1 MALWVV
7 GTASAPPPAP
17 GHQEQDLAASQPVGH
32 RAPWRRGHGESTAP
46 RAWAVAAGV
55 PSVLERYQGS
65 LGEKGR
71 VVSCLPPY
79 TPLPCVVRWQMG
91 ETGFL

>member
-17 GHQEQDLAASQPVGH
+17 GHGEQDLAASQPVGH
-32 RAPWRRGHGESTAP
+32 RAPWRGRRGKSTAP
-46 RAWAVAAGV
+46 RAWAVAASV
-55 PSVLERYQGS
+55 PSILERYQGS

-71 VVSCLPPY
+71 VVSFLPPY
-79 TPLPCVVRWQMG
+79 APLPCVVRWQMD